1 MINKIYVYGAGAIG
15 SVLAAKLSE
24 HYDVLAVGNKEHV
37 KAIQNT
43 GLKVS
48 GLENNTY
55 NFRVA
60 TTITDIDQNSVIF
73 LTTKAQD
80 TENAIKLIGKYIH
93 LTTTIVCIQNGLGSE
108 DVVRNHVKCPVVRA
122 ITYISSEMI
131 NPGQVKLV
139 ELLPT
144 YFEKKYQDIARLFDK
159 AGLQTVVVNDLRQQ
173 IWKKLVFNCV
183 INGLGTI
190 LGVFNNQ
197 LDNPLLTDIKKSIV
211 TECQSVAK
219 AERVDL
225 DKNILDQINIFIKSS
240 TNVNSTL
247 QDLQRGKGTEVE
259 YLNGAIVK
267 LGEKHGIATPVN
279 KMILDLIKYLETNR
293 IRLLLR

>member
-24 HYDVLAVGNKEHV
+24 HYDVTAVGNKEHV
-37 KAIQNT
+37 KAIRNT

-60 TTITDIDQNSVIF
+60 TTITDIDHNSVVL

-80 TENAIKLIGKYIH
+80 TEKAIKLIGKYIH

-108 DVVRNHVKCPVVRA
+108 DVARNHVKCPVVRA
-122 ITYISSEMI
+122 LTYISSEMI
-131 NPGQVKLV
+131 NPGQVKV
-139 ELLPT
+139 VGMLPT
-144 YFEKKYQDIARLFDK
+144 YFEKKDQDIARLFDK

-190 LGVFNNQ
+190 LGVSNNQ
-197 LDNPLLTDIKKSIV
+197 LDKPQLTDIKKSIV

-219 AERVDL
+219 LECINI
-225 DKNILDQINIFIKSS
+225 DKNILDKINIFIKSS

-247 QDLQRGKGTEVE
+247 QDLQRGKRTEVE

-267 LGEKHGIATPVN
+267 LGKKHGIDTPVN
-279 KMILDLIKYLETNR
+279 KMILDLIQYLETNR
-293 IRLLLR
+293 TRLLS